1 MAVKGKKSTKAQL
14 EVPGTQHPARIDELH
29 ALGIEIKDVEQE
41 RMELTKREK
50 EKRQMAKALLIA
62 HKLKEYDVDGV
73 HVWLEPQDEKVKV
86 KLDGGPE
93 DEE

>member
-1 MAVKGKKSTKAQL
+1 MARKRTAKGQTEIEEFKS
-14 EVPGTQHPARIDELH
+14 PGRIDELH
-29 ALGIEIKDVEQE
+29 VLGIEIKDLEVE

-50 EKRQMAKALLIA
+50 EKRQMAKALLIG
-62 HKLKEYDVDGV
+62 HEIKEYDVDGV